1 MGFHTHKEIWGGK
14 NIERQPF
21 EPLSTNVRVALAWDL
36 GEWNSKHIRWKYK
49 YMVLKSFFKKENGL
63 FRRASSRCHE
73 GSLKSTSG
81 QMSCCGK
88 PRIKVI
94 IFLVWILKKQKKKG
108 GGAEKAPK
116 ILAEVCA
123 VRVCFLVALFC
134 WWRLSVVKSAM
145 FLSIHVLP
153 V

>member
-1 MGFHTHKEIWGGK
+1 LWQTADKSNYI
-14 NIERQPF
+14 
-21 EPLSTNVRVALAWDL
+21 L
-36 GEWNSKHIRWKYK
+36 GVNP
-49 YMVLKSFFKKENGL
+49 KK
-63 FRRASSRCHE
+63 
-73 GSLKSTSG
+73 K
-81 QMSCCGK
+81 
-88 PRIKVI
+88 
-94 IFLVWILKKQKKKG
+94 KKKG